1 MLTAGD
7 VQLARLLVQGEEGEV
22 HGAEAGD
29 GDPAAGGDKGEQIC
43 IRNLL

>member
-22 HGAEAGD
+22 HGAEAGY
-29 GDPAAGGDKGEQIC
+29 GDPAAGGDKGEKIC